1 MSKMM
6 DAVVFTETGKFEV
19 ITRKIP
25 ELTRAEDVK
34 IKILR
39 ASICGTDVHIL
50 HNPPGIEATKG
61 IILGHE
67 CVGEV
72 VETGDG
78 VRTLKEGDRVV
89 LDNNLPCGVCP
100 ACQSGSSNL
109 CTRMASMGVHI
120 DGVFAQ
126 YAVAPEQ
133 QMAVLDDTVS
143 LDEAIFAEPLNCV
156 MGAVKKLKVMPGDTV
171 LILGGG
177 PIGLYFTTLM
187 RLCGA
192 GRVLVSEI
200 SAFRKEYALGQG
212 ADRVIDP
219 SAENLNEEIL
229 KETGGIGADIVID
242 AVGVLLPEA
251 IKAVKKG
258 GSILLFGQNG
268 MARQELC
275 QNDITSKGITIYGNY
290 IGNYTL
296 GNVTRLL
303 KSKRCDFSRMI
314 THRLPLKEFG
324 TGLAAMQEGKAL
336 EVVLYPKNDA
346 EKAAG
351 K

>member
-1 MSKMM
+1 M
-6 DAVVFTETGKFEV
+6 
-19 ITRKIP
+19 
-25 ELTRAEDVK
+25 
-34 IKILR
+34 KILR

-50 HNPPGIEATKG
+50 RNPPGIEASKG

-72 VETGDG
+72 VETGAG
-78 VRTLKEGDRVV
+78 VKVLKKGDRVI

-100 ACQSGSSNL
+100 ACQSGNGNL
-109 CTRMASMGVHI
+109 CVNMASMGVHI

-133 QMAVLDDTVS
+133 QMALLDDTVS

-187 RLCGA
+187 RLCG

-200 SAFRKEYALGQG
+200 SAFRKEYARGQG

-219 SAENLNEEIL
+219 SAEDLKEEVL
-229 KETGGIGADIVID
+229 KETAGMGADIVID

-251 IKAVKKG
+251 IRAVKRG

-268 MARQELC
+268 SARQELC
-275 QNDITSKGITIYGNY
+275 QNDITAKGITIYGNY

-296 GNVTRLL
+296 RNVAGLL
-303 KSKRCDFSRMI
+303 KSKRCDFGKMI

-324 TGLAAMQEGKAL
+324 AGLAAMQEGKAL
-336 EVVLYPKNDA
+336 EIVLYPQNDL
-346 EKAAG
+346 ENN
-351 K
+351 

>member
-1 MSKMM
+1 MNEMM
-6 DAVVFTETGKFEV
+6 DAVVFNEIGKFEV
-19 ITRKIP
+19 TTRKIP
-25 ELTRAEDVK
+25 ELIREQDVK

-50 HNPPGIEATKG
+50 HNPPGIAANKG

-72 VETGDG
+72 VETGVG
-78 VRTLKEGDRVV
+78 VKMLKTGDRVI

-100 ACQSGSSNL
+100 ACQSGNSNL
-109 CTRMASMGVHI
+109 CTKMASMGVHI

-126 YAVAPEQ
+126 YAVVPEQ
-133 QMAVLDDTVS
+133 QITILSETVS

-171 LILGGG
+171 LVLGGG

-192 GRVLVSEI
+192 GRVLVSEV
-200 SAFRKEYALGQG
+200 SNFRKEYALGQG

-219 SAENLNEEIL
+219 TKENLEKEIL
-229 KETGGIGADIVID
+229 TETGGMGADIVID
-242 AVGVLLPEA
+242 AVGVLFPEA
-251 IKAVKKG
+251 IKTVKKG

-268 MARQELC
+268 MTHQKLC
-275 QNDITSKGITIYGNY
+275 QNDITAKGITIYGNY

-296 GNVTRLL
+296 RNVARLL
-303 KSKRCDFSRMI
+303 ESRRCDFSKMI
-314 THRLPLKEFG
+314 THRLPLAEFG
-324 TGLAAMQEGKAL
+324 AGLAAMQEGKAL
-336 EVVLYPKNDA
+336 EVVLYPQNDI
-346 EKAAG
+346 EKTVG